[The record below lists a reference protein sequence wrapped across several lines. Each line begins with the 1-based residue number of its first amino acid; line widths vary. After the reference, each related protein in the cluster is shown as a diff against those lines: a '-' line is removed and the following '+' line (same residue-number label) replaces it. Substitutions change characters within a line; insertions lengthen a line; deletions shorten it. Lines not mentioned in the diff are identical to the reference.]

1 MVSDSLSVNFIK
13 NISQALDLKNNA
25 VCYVACSGGLDSTV
39 LAYLSVNAG
48 LNTILLHCN
57 FQLRGEESE
66 NDEEFVRQLA
76 NDLGVKCEVK
86 KFDTLRVSAETGENT
101 QVTARNLRYSWFENI
116 LGEKDYILTA
126 HHHNDNVETLIFNLI
141 KGTGVKG
148 LRGIPEKRGRIYR
161 PLLNFSRD
169 QIKNF
174 AIKYGINWREDSS
187 NYSDKYNRNYLR
199 NNVIPSFKEIN
210 PSFIETMKSQMEY
223 FRRLESFYD
232 RGYKDFIKKELV
244 EYKGFKAF
252 EISRVTYHPDHK
264 LFLSDLF
271 NRLGFT
277 ESQVNDIFSSITSSS
292 GKIFESPNAKII
304 KDRNHWLIDFSMEDD
319 IEVKMEL
326 NFPGENEVHGKKIV
340 SSIFSSEEYKI
351 NPDPNIAALDFD
363 KLKKPLIIRSWR
375 EGDWFIPLGMKGKK
389 KLSDFM
395 IDAKIPLSLK
405 SKMLVVE
412 SDGEI
417 VWVVGFRI
425 DNRYKLTSK
434 TRKILQL
441 SVKD

>member
-39 LAYLSVNAG
+39 LAYLSVHAG

-76 NDLGVKCEVK
+76 NDLGVKCLIK
-86 KFDTLRVSAETGENT
+86 KFDTDRVSSSTGENT
-101 QVTARNLRYSWFENI
+101 QVTARNLRYNWFESI
-116 LGEKDYILTA
+116 LGEKDYLLTA

-141 KGTGVKG
+141 KGAGVKG
-148 LRGIPEKRGRIYR
+148 LRGIPEIRGKIYR

-169 QIKNF
+169 QLESF
-174 AIKYGINWREDSS
+174 ATKYGIKWREDSS
-187 NYSDKYNRNYLR
+187 NFSDKYNRNYLR

-232 RGYKDFIKKELV
+232 RGYKEFIKKELV
-244 EYKGFKAF
+244 EFKGFKAF

-277 ESQVNDIFSSITSSS
+277 ESQANDIFSSVKGSS

-304 KDRNHWLIDFSMEDD
+304 RDRNHWLIDFSMGDD
-319 IEVKMEL
+319 IKIKKEL
-326 NFPGENEVHGKKIV
+326 TFPGESQVQGKTIV
-340 SSIFSSEEYKI
+340 SSIFSVDEYKI
-351 NPDPNIAALDFD
+351 DPDPNKAALDLD
-363 KLKKPLIIRSWR
+363 KLKKPLIIRSWY
-375 EGDWFIPLGMKGKK
+375 EGDWFVPLGMKGKK

-405 SKMLVVE
+405 SKILVVE
-412 SDGEI
+412 SGGEI

-425 DNRYKLTSK
+425 DNRFKLTSN